1 MLETQNDTK
10 VPGYMCDSASRT
22 ITPQL
27 PDHPSQIKGIRSAN
41 DQMFTYSSW
50 LSRSW
55 LIVRGAQP
63 AIQQQVG
70 LHALKRLYEA
80 KGFNPDLL
88 KNVRRRV
95 EPNERVDP
103 ICIVG
108 VFAHLRLLMCDCVH
122 VCMVWSWLGLC
133 GCLFVCA
140 YPSIGMASVHPIQLE
155 VADSTRRS
163 PHAVY
168 TVSSLLRPAASSTA
182 MRGSFSYRRTAWCIC
197 GMFRATAPRAP
208 PMRCKTGQHT
218 CAHAPQ
224 CLNDLPWTSWQ
235 IRR

>member
-1 MLETQNDTK
+1 MSTIASYFYGMQRLRQQSFVGNFLSLEFYRCPVMLETQNDTK
-10 VPGYMCDSASRT
+10 VLGYMCDSASRT

-50 LSRSW
+50 SSRSW

-70 LHALKRLYEA
+70 LDALKSLYEA

-88 KNVRRRV
+88 RDVRRRV

-108 VFAHLRLLMCDCVH
+108 VFAHLLLTCICACVI
-122 VCMVWSWLGLC
+122 VCMCAWFGAGSDFVVV
-133 GCLFVCA
+133 CL
-140 YPSIGMASVHPIQLE
+140 SVLILLLAWRRCIPFMLKLLTRLDGPLMQ
-155 VADSTRRS
+155 STR
-163 PHAVY
+163 
-168 TVSSLLRPAASSTA
+168 
-182 MRGSFSYRRTAWCIC
+182 
-197 GMFRATAPRAP
+197 
-208 PMRCKTGQHT
+208 
-218 CAHAPQ
+218 
-224 CLNDLPWTSWQ
+224 
-235 IRR
+235 